1 MFHEFLFKKSKL
13 CIFKCSTRDL
23 LVKEA
28 HGGGLM
34 GHFEINKTY
43 NMLHEHFFWPK
54 MKLDVHMFCSQCFKC
69 KEAKSRSQPN
79 GLYTP
84 LNVPNEL
91 WINIS
96 IEFVLG
102 LPHTKKGKDSIFVV
116 ADRFSKM
123 THFIACNK
131 TNDAKHVADLFFF
144 RDAVRL
150 HGILR
155 IIVGKYCFQ
164 LHVILRRMDVVNRI
178 LRALLMAIISKNI
191 KCWDECFPFEVVYG
205 FNPLTPLE

>member
-13 CIFKCSTRDL
+13 CIPKCSIRDL

-34 GHFEINKTY
+34 GHFGINKTY

-54 MKLDVHMFCSQCFKC
+54 MKHDVHKFCSQCFKC

-84 LNVPNEL
+84 LNVPNEP
-91 WINIS
+91 WTNIS
-96 IEFVLG
+96 MDFVLG

-116 ADRFSKM
+116 VDRFSKM
-123 THFIACNK
+123 AHFIACKK
-131 TNDAKHVADLFFF
+131 TDDAKHVADLFF
-144 RDAVRL
+144 REVVRL
-150 HGILR
+150 HGIPR
-155 IIVGKYCFQ
+155 IIVSDRDAKFLSHFWKVLWGKFGTK
-164 LHVILRRMDVVNRI
+164 
-178 LRALLMAIISKNI
+178 LLFSTT
-191 KCWDECFPFEVVYG
+191 CH
-205 FNPLTPLE
+205 L